1 MIFLKGQIVKS
12 SQPKEHYQTRQ
23 QRRQEEFR
31 RRATAQRRAAR
42 VKRFITPSLW
52 VLFAL
57 VVVGLFVFVVVRNQ
71 GGPVNSAYP
80 LVDGVS
86 CDSGEHSDFHI
97 HANLTIYIDGKQT
110 ALPAGIGIA
119 PDNSCIYWLHTHN
132 TDGMIHIEAPGGSPF
147 TLKKFLDIWS
157 GHFSQLGYPSELN
170 QTTGWQVYVD
180 GKPFTGD
187 FHTIALHAH
196 TVITLAYNSPGVHPN
211 TNVNWN
217 GL

>member
-1 MIFLKGQIVKS
+1 MKS
-12 SQPKEHYQTRQ
+12 SQSKERSSTRQ
-23 QRRQEEFR
+23 QRRREDLR
-31 RRATAQRRAAR
+31 HRAVAQRRAAR
-42 VKRFITPSLW
+42 VKRFLTPGLW

-57 VVVGLFVFVVVRNQ
+57 ALVGLFVFVLLHNQ
-71 GGPVNSAYP
+71 GVPLNPTYP
-80 LVDGVS
+80 PVDGIS
-86 CDSGEHSDFHI
+86 CDSGEHPDVHI

-132 TDGMIHIEAPGGSPF
+132 TDGMIHIEAPAGSSF
-147 TLKKFLDIWS
+147 TLNNFLDIWS

-170 QTTGWQVYVD
+170 QTAGWQVYMD

-187 FHTIALHAH
+187 FHTIPLHAH
-196 TVITLAYNSPGVHPN
+196 TVITLAYHSPGVHPN
-211 TNVNWN
+211 TNINWN